1 MKLQLRIN
9 KGFTLI
15 ELILVIVIMGVLSTI
30 AMKAL
35 SSSVD
40 QKRFEATVSEMEDI
54 ARAISGDERLV
65 SSGFRKNFG
74 YIGDIGSLP
83 ANLDALV
90 SNPGGYATWN
100 GPYIRNDFSEDSED
114 YKRDAWNELYT
125 YIGGLTITSN
135 GGGSTISKQF
145 ANSVGDLTSNT
156 VQGVIRDSRLIP
168 PGDSASTVSI
178 TLQYPN
184 GSGSMVSSTI
194 TPSRSGEFTFSSS
207 IPIGIHSLEA
217 IVNSDTVSKNVAVY
231 PGQITSTELRFAAS
245 IW

>member
-1 MKLQLRIN
+1 MRLQLRKN
-9 KGFTLI
+9 AGFTLI

-35 SSSVD
+35 SSSVE
-40 QKRFEATVSEMEDI
+40 QRRFESTVGEMEDI
-54 ARAISGDERLV
+54 ARAIAGDDRLV

-74 YIGDIGSLP
+74 YMGDVGSLP
-83 ANLDALV
+83 ASLDALV
-90 SNPGGYATWN
+90 SNSGGYSTWN
-100 GPYIRNDFSEDSED
+100 GPYIRNDFSQDTED

-125 YIGGLTITSN
+125 YTGGITLASN

-145 ANSVGDLTSNT
+145 ANTIADLTSNS

-178 TLQYPN
+178 TLQFPD
-184 GSGSMVSSTI
+184 GSGSMTSSTI
-194 TPSRSGEFTFSSS
+194 SPSGSGEFTFSSS
-207 IPIGIHSLEA
+207 IPIGIHSIRA
-217 IVNSDTVSKNVAVY
+217 IVNSDTVSKNIAVY
-231 PGQITSTELRFAAS
+231 PGQITSTELRFAVS